1 MAILIDDHR
10 TTTAPGA
17 PGAPVQAAPATKRP
31 GFVLGA
37 IALALAAVLGVL
49 GAVMRSNADFAH
61 GEVTRQLAAQRITF
75 KPLDAMTD
83 QERRVP
89 CLVANAG
96 RPLTTGQQAQCY
108 ADHFIGAHLKSLA
121 GGKTFAE
128 MREVQNTLRAQL
140 ADAQARRDP
149 AAADLQRQLDE
160 ATRQRQSLFEGESNR
175 GLLLTSYGFATLGT
189 KADQAADAAYAAAL
203 VLLLAG
209 GITLLRAVRPRS
221 G

>member
-1 MAILIDDHR
+1 MATFTDDHR
-10 TTTAPGA
+10 TTTAPSE
-17 PGAPVQAAPATKRP
+17 PKDATSRTRSP

-37 IALALAAVLGVL
+37 IALALAALLGVL
-49 GAVMRSNADFAH
+49 GTVMRSNADFAH
-61 GEVTRQLAAQRITF
+61 GEVSRQLAAQRITF
-75 KPLDAMTD
+75 KSLDALTD
-83 QERRVP
+83 QERQVP

-96 RPLTTGQQAQCY
+96 RALTTGRQAQCY
-108 ADHFIGAHLKSLA
+108 ADHFIGAHLKALA

-128 MREVQNTLRAQL
+128 MREVQNTLRAQV

-160 ATRQRQSLFEGESNR
+160 ASRQRQSLFEGESNR

-189 KADQAADAAYAAAL
+189 KADQAADAAYAAAV

-209 GITLLRAVRPRS
+209 AVTLLRAWRPRS